1 MKSDFWVK
9 VLDWTEH
16 LILLS
21 PYIPLKIKQRD
32 LEKKEKSVNMGK
44 PRDTATKFWKLENRW
59 SQASRRTSEM
69 S

>member
-32 LEKKEKSVNMGK
+32 LEKKKEIREYGK
-44 PRDTATKFWKLENRW
+44 TQRHSNEVLE
-59 SQASRRTSEM
+59 AGK
-69 S
+69 

>member
-1 MKSDFWVK
+1 MKSDSWVK

-32 LEKKEKSVNMGK
+32 LGKKKEIHEYGK
-44 PRDTATKFWKLENRW
+44 NQRHSNKVLEAGKQMITR
-59 SQASRRTSEM
+59 Q
-69 S
+69 